1 MVESKGRWSEQ
12 VPGFALLL
20 PRLYC
25 GYWFLATG
33 LTKIGRGFLLGGAL
47 MPQLQRFLAG
57 TPQAWYKVWLV
68 NIVIPHEHVFAVLTT
83 LGETLT
89 GVALLLGAAT
99 RFAAGV
105 GIFMVGNYL
114 FAKGWSNPA
123 ATHDKDFIMLLLIV
137 LIGGAGQ
144 FLGLD
149 GWWRRRRRSQ

>member
-1 MVESKGRWSEQ
+1 MREWPERL
-12 VPGFALLL
+12 PGVALLVA
-20 PRLYC
+20 RLYLAQ
-25 GYWFLATG
+25 YFLATG
-33 LTKIGRGFLLGGAL
+33 TTKLVRGFLWGGAL

-57 TPQAWYKVWLV
+57 TPHAWYKTWLV
-68 NIVIPHEHVFAVLTT
+68 NVVIPHEHVFAVLTT
-83 LGETLT
+83 LGETLA
-89 GVALLLGAAT
+89 GVALLLGAVT